1 MADNLEKNIKQ
12 IAEFL
17 SQDGIIDN
25 LKEMLNN
32 KGSKSSSKNSIEKFE
47 KQFVDK
53 TTPDN
58 HNNDMHFIQNMVR
71 AMSQLKDTNDPGTN
85 LLSAISP
92 FLNKKRQKT
101 CSDCVKIL
109 KTVKLFEFMKQHGE
123 DFNL

>member
-92 FLNKKRQKT
+92 FLNNKRQKT